1 VLKIIYKKMN
11 KSFKL
16 YFLDINNIILD
27 EKVEINNDDELKIE
41 IKEKFEFIES
51 IINNFI
57 ENHIL
62 VDIEDEEKNL
72 VKMTSFIYQI
82 EKGVMKT
89 YKFFL
94 FRKIMDE
101 IFNIEVDAFFVVV
114 DLEKD
119 SSKLLKT
126 IIDEIIKGT
135 NIKFYILGFYKSKS
149 DIKISKE
156 KLEDLFEDKE
166 QIEYKYSEINNN
178 EEKDEIQQKID
189 KFIEQAMLDI
199 YLTEKEGNGNLK
211 NDKNQ
216 IDKAASKCIIM

>member
-1 VLKIIYKKMN
+1 MN

-27 EKVEINNDDELKIE
+27 EKVEINNDELKIE

-62 VDIEDEEKNL
+62 VDIEEEEKNL

>member
-1 VLKIIYKKMN
+1 MN

-216 IDKAASKCIIM
+216 IDKAASKCIII

>member
-1 VLKIIYKKMN
+1 MN

-101 IFNIEVDAFFVVV
+101 IFNIEVDAFFVVI

>member
-1 VLKIIYKKMN
+1 MN

-62 VDIEDEEKNL
+62 VDIEEEEKNL

-166 QIEYKYSEINNN
+166 QIEYKYSEINII

-189 KFIEQAMLDI
+189 KFIEQAMFDI

>member
-1 VLKIIYKKMN
+1 MN
-11 KSFKL
+11 KSFKF

-62 VDIEDEEKNL
+62 VDIEEEEKNL

>member
-1 VLKIIYKKMN
+1 MN

-27 EKVEINNDDELKIE
+27 EKVEINNDNELKIE

-62 VDIEDEEKNL
+62 VDIEEEEKNL

-189 KFIEQAMLDI
+189 KFIEQAMFDI

>member
-1 VLKIIYKKMN
+1 MN

-27 EKVEINNDDELKIE
+27 EKVEINNDDELKIK

-62 VDIEDEEKNL
+62 VDIEEEEKNL

-189 KFIEQAMLDI
+189 KFIEQAMFDI

>member
-1 VLKIIYKKMN
+1 
-11 KSFKL
+11 
-16 YFLDINNIILD
+16 
-27 EKVEINNDDELKIE
+27 
-41 IKEKFEFIES
+41 
-51 IINNFI
+51 
-57 ENHIL
+57 
-62 VDIEDEEKNL
+62 
-72 VKMTSFIYQI
+72 MTSFIYQI

-189 KFIEQAMLDI
+189 KFIEQAMFDI

>member
-1 VLKIIYKKMN
+1 MN

>member
-1 VLKIIYKKMN
+1 MN

-51 IINNFI
+51 IIHNFI

-62 VDIEDEEKNL
+62 VDIEEEEKNL

-189 KFIEQAMLDI
+189 KFIEQAMFDI

>member
-1 VLKIIYKKMN
+1 MN

-62 VDIEDEEKNL
+62 IDIEEEEKNL

>member
-1 VLKIIYKKMN
+1 MN

-62 VDIEDEEKNL
+62 VDIEEEEKNL

-189 KFIEQAMLDI
+189 KFIEQAMFDI

>member
-1 VLKIIYKKMN
+1 MN

-62 VDIEDEEKNL
+62 VDIEEEEKNL

>member
-1 VLKIIYKKMN
+1 MN

-189 KFIEQAMLDI
+189 KFIEQAMFDI

>member
-1 VLKIIYKKMN
+1 MN

-166 QIEYKYSEINNN
+166 QIEYKYSEIYFN
-178 EEKDEIQQKID
+178 KYKIY
-189 KFIEQAMLDI
+189 K
-199 YLTEKEGNGNLK
+199 
-211 NDKNQ
+211 
-216 IDKAASKCIIM
+216 KARKII

>member
-1 VLKIIYKKMN
+1 MN

-94 FRKIMDE
+94 
-101 IFNIEVDAFFVVV
+101 
-114 DLEKD
+114 
-119 SSKLLKT
+119 
-126 IIDEIIKGT
+126 
-135 NIKFYILGFYKSKS
+135 YIQK
-149 DIKISKE
+149 
-156 KLEDLFEDKE
+156 
-166 QIEYKYSEINNN
+166 NN
-178 EEKDEIQQKID
+178 
-189 KFIEQAMLDI
+189 
-199 YLTEKEGNGNLK
+199 G
-211 NDKNQ
+211 
-216 IDKAASKCIIM
+216 

>member
-1 VLKIIYKKMN
+1 MN

-62 VDIEDEEKNL
+62 VDIEEEEKNL

-89 YKFFL
+89 YKFIL
-94 FRKIMDE
+94 FRKIIDE

-189 KFIEQAMLDI
+189 KFIEQAMFDI

>member
-1 VLKIIYKKMN
+1 MN

-57 ENHIL
+57 ENNIL

-119 SSKLLKT
+119 SSKLLNT